1 MSMDTADRYRA
12 PALDKGL
19 DIIEMLAAQ
28 PEGRTRAEIT
38 RMLDR
43 SPSEIY
49 RMLERLVAR
58 GYVMRDSGGDR
69 YQLSLK
75 LFALAHAHPPTR
87 RLAAVAQPLLDAF
100 AAETRQSVH
109 LSMPDR
115 GALLV
120 VAQASPLAHY
130 EFRIKIGARL
140 EFVGTG
146 SGMMLMAAQDPVL
159 LAERLAGWGAALP
172 QGDLARISPALDSLR
187 GQGWR
192 IGPSNH
198 LRGLLDISV
207 PVTILDGG
215 ADAVVTCPYLPRVD
229 DEDAGRTQE
238 LLAALQTLAR
248 GIANGESPC

>member
-1 MSMDTADRYRA
+1 MTTDADRRYRA

-38 RMLDR
+38 RTLDR

-58 GYVMRDSGGDR
+58 GYVARDAGGDR

-87 RLAAVAQPLLDAF
+87 RLGAVAQPLLDGF
-100 AAETRQSVH
+100 SAATQQSVH

-140 EFVGTG
+140 EFPNTG
-146 SGMMLMAAQDPVL
+146 SGLMLMAAQDADA
-159 LAERLAGWGAALP
+159 LAARLAGWGAGVDA
-172 QGDLARISPALDSLR
+172 GDLARLRPVLDGLR
-187 GQGWR
+187 DQGFR
-192 IGPSNH
+192 IGKSNH

-207 PVTILDGG
+207 PVAILGTG

-229 DEDAGRTQE
+229 DEDAGRTHE
-238 LLAALQTLAR
+238 LLAGLQTLAR
-248 GIANGESPC
+248 RIAEGEGPC